1 MGKFLTPAEL
11 AALKAEQRQQAQLAE
26 KTETELLVEAMA
38 DIIYKMQI
46 QLDKLSKGD
55 VPRHPRDIKRK

>member
-1 MGKFLTPAEL
+1 MGKSPTPAEL
-11 AALKAEQRQQAQLAE
+11 AALKAEQRLEAQLAE
-26 KTETELLVEAMA
+26 KTETELLVETMA
-38 DIIYKMQI
+38 DILHDMRI